1 MYAACLQT
9 TGAIC
14 PYHVRVIVQVL
25 WLHVWLSMQICRFHT
40 YLWSLSSRNL
50 PAIYI
55 FYVYKGYLCNARVCN
70 TWKHHG
76 KTQNPITD
84 FALNLERTKLQSFVT
99 WWIILLFFPVT
110 MFCFFYLQFAKPAL
124 SLLPELAM

>member
-25 WLHVWLSMQICRFHT
+25 WLHVWLSMQFCRFHT

-84 FALNLERTKLQSFVT
+84 FALNLERTKLHSANEGT
-99 WWIILLFFPVT
+99 LRNP
-110 MFCFFYLQFAKPAL
+110 MCFFVCLFLCCRRLQNYRVL
-124 SLLPELAM
+124 